1 LSDARGGA
9 AERGRRVALGALIA
23 APLALGAA
31 FGRRARS
38 ALVGARDLG
47 DSQAA
52 PGGFPKRLVGP
63 TGEISILEAP
73 PRRIV
78 STYLG
83 GDEILSELVAR
94 ERVIAVSAYADDP
107 STSNCRD
114 VFPPDVPRLRTD
126 PETIVALDPD
136 IVCVAGF
143 TEPDTLRLLA
153 GAGLRLLRW
162 SRFESF
168 ADVTAELALFGAA
181 LGAEARAAELT
192 ADLQRLLADLE
203 RRLTGVRRVR
213 VVYYDPPTY
222 TMGRGTLVD
231 EILARA
237 GAHNAVNDLGV
248 IGPGQIGIETVIALD
263 PEVIVMPRYADNVSA
278 LRVLSGSPVWRQ
290 VPAVRDGRVV
300 EIPGAWIATVSHHAA
315 RGLERLARLLHPEAF

>member
-1 LSDARGGA
+1 LTGA
-9 AERGRRVALGALIA
+9 PVGAGDSGRRLALGALLA
-23 APLALGAA
+23 APLVLGAA

-38 ALVGARDLG
+38 ALVGARSLG
-47 DSQAA
+47 DSQTA
-52 PGGFPKRLVGP
+52 PGGFPKRLIGP
-63 TGEISILEAP
+63 TGEVSVLEAP

-136 IVCVAGF
+136 LVCVAGF
-143 TEPDTLRLLA
+143 TEPDALRLLA

-168 ADVTAELALFGAA
+168 ADVAAELAMFGAA
-181 LGAEARAAELT
+181 LGAEARAAALV
-192 ADLQRLLADLE
+192 ADLHRLLADLE
-203 RRLTGVRRVR
+203 RRLAGVRPVR

-231 EILARA
+231 EILSRA
-237 GAHNAVNDLGV
+237 GGHNTVNDLGV
-248 IGPGQIGIETVIALD
+248 IGPGQIGLETVMALD

-278 LRVLSGSPVWRQ
+278 LRALAGSPIWRQ
-290 VPAVRDGRVV
+290 VPAVRDGRVA

-315 RGLERLARLLHPEAF
+315 RGLQRLARVLHPAVF